1 MHLRDAVERDAD
13 WMAEL
18 TGRPT
23 DVTRNLVHDRT
34 VQVAVADDTAD
45 QDEAGEDEP
54 VRGFVAYD
62 ARRETVHVTQI
73 QGTAEACRRLLDAP
87 LEFARQEEMSVE
99 LLLAV
104 DDELR
109 EVVKSKGFEEAGEG
123 PRFEGTRTI
132 RYRR

>member
-34 VQVAVADDTAD
+34 VQVAVADDAD
-45 QDEAGEDEP
+45 EDDDDEP

-62 ARRETVHVTQI
+62 ARREMVHVTQI

-87 LEFARQEEMSVE
+87 LEFARQEGMSVE

-109 EVVKSKGFEEAGEG
+109 EVVESKGFEEAGEG